1 MKLYITIL
9 LGLVGLLAGSFFM
22 HSLANYPGLILISVG
37 STTIEFS
44 FWFGVMMVICL
55 AVALYV
61 SWKLLTLCWRS
72 LASSVSWIQESR
84 DKRAEKR
91 TRSGLLHFMEG
102 NWQTAKKD
110 LLSAA
115 KDTDKPLMHYLAAAK
130 SAFELGSRE
139 ESVFLLEQAK
149 KASSENELSV
159 VISQARL
166 HLAEQHYGQCLAV
179 LNKLSDSEKNNP
191 AVLDLQQQ
199 SHICLH
205 NWDALVAMLPRL
217 KSSGIF
223 AESDFVQLE
232 ENAYLSLLD
241 KHAGKKSADK
251 SSLDALWN
259 GMPKHVRKKPN
270 IMGLYC
276 TRLHRLAEDEQA
288 LGLIKKTLKTQWHG
302 GLVELYGK
310 LAVQDKDAQLATAE
324 KWLADHPNDAR
335 LLFVL
340 GKLSARS
347 ALWGKAKDYFE
358 SSLKLLERPEVYAEL
373 GALMEQLGETD
384 KSAGFYKKGLLLKT
398 G

>member
-9 LGLVGLLAGSFFM
+9 LGLVGLLVGSFFM

-37 STTIEFS
+37 DTTIEFS
-44 FWFGVMMVICL
+44 FWFGVMMVIFS
-55 AVALYV
+55 VITIV
-61 SWKLLTLCWRS
+61 VIWKFIKMCWRS

-91 TRSGLLHFMEG
+91 THSGLLHFMEG

-149 KASSENELSV
+149 KVSSENELSV

-191 AVLDLQQQ
+191 AVLDLLQQ

-241 KHAGKKSADK
+241 KHASKKSADK
-251 SSLDALWN
+251 SGLEALWN
-259 GMPKHVRKKPN
+259 GMPKHIRKKAN

-276 TRLHRLAEDEQA
+276 ARLHRLSDDEQA
-288 LGLIKKTLKTQWHG
+288 MGLIKKTLKTQWHG

-310 LAVQDKDAQLATAE
+310 LTVQDKDGQLATAE

-340 GKLSARS
+340 GKLSARN

-373 GALMEQLGETD
+373 GALMEKLGEPD
-384 KSAGFYKKGLLLKT
+384 KKSSALYKKGLLLKI
-398 G
+398 